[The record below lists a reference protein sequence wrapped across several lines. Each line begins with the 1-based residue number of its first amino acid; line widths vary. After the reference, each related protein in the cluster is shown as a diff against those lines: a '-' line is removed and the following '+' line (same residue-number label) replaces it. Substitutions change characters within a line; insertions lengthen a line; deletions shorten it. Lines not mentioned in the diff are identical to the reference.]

1 MNKELENLKFK
12 IYSTIKT
19 PNDLSRYM
27 QENIEYKWMDQ
38 DGNLHDKIT
47 SDMYTTYSMMSPQEV
62 IYHSA
67 GICVDQVGLERDW
80 FSLQK
85 YYYEVLCIQIF
96 REDSAPGHSFLI
108 YCDDNKWYWFENAWY
123 TYCGIHCYDS
133 RDSLISDIRSKF
145 IDQNNILDSEL
156 EKLTIRPFPMY
167 PIHSS
172 YEQMDQFDLE
182 KRK

>member
-1 MNKELENLKFK
+1 MNKDLENLKFK

-85 YYYEVLCIQIF
+85 YYYEVLC
-96 REDSAPGHSFLI
+96 
-108 YCDDNKWYWFENAWY
+108 
-123 TYCGIHCYDS
+123 
-133 RDSLISDIRSKF
+133 
-145 IDQNNILDSEL
+145 SEL
-156 EKLTIRPFPMY
+156 
-167 PIHSS
+167 PIV
-172 YEQMDQFDLE
+172 
-182 KRK
+182 